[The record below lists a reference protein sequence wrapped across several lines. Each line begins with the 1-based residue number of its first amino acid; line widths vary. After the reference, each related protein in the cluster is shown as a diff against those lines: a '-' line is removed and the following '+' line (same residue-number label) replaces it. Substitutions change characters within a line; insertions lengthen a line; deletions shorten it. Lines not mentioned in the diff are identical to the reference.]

1 MKHIAEEVIQN
12 PSRAAIGSNRKMRIE
27 TSLGWNIV
35 QDLHTLV
42 TLNERL

>member
-1 MKHIAEEVIQN
+1 MKITAIELFLLPFRI
-12 PSRAAIGSNRKMRIE
+12 AIGSNRKMRKE
-27 TSLGWNIV
+27 TNLGWNIV